1 MDRGYDVDPC
11 LICGSH
17 FHWSRECPQFDGD
30 NGKYDVEPCSC
41 CGSHNHWAQDCPH
54 FYHPDH
60 DSREYR
66 NYSQSDK
73 GGNEQNQNEIEED
86 KILEL
91 FKTLL
96 KHVEELTQSLKD
108 QQNINES
115 LNQRIEQLTNQF
127 NNFAE
132 RKAIVSLV
140 EDARSETDRDPREP
154 LIPIQLGDFKTDNAS
169 LDFGV
174 SMSVLPGYI
183 YDRYDLG
190 PLQQVNDPI
199 ALAENSR
206 GRPRGILKGLTVK
219 VGDFYYPEDFVVLD
233 PYTEKEQLR
242 VILGRPFLATAD
254 AQICCWKGKVD
265 MTYGSRRLSVDFLS
279 HSFDYSFIHT
289 GSWDFVTNTSYSR
302 VCDDGPKESVAMI
315 DRFKDD
321 KIVKDKEAKSPWWL
335 KLRVKKQLAKREK
348 NSPKNA
354 TKSKKRPL
362 EVKTGEISQ
371 LKDETKS
378 KKKPPKENTDES
390 MFLVD
395 YDDPAVMDAYW
406 DDGWMWDDLH
416 VFHTQG
422 ILYEPP

>member
-1 MDRGYDVDPC
+1 MEWD
-11 LICGSH
+11 
-17 FHWSRECPQFDGD
+17 
-30 NGKYDVEPCSC
+30 YDVEACSC
-41 CGSHNHWAQDCPH
+41 CGSHNHWAQDCPRS
-54 FYHPDH
+54 YHPDH
-60 DSREYR
+60 GSRGYQ
-66 NYSQSDK
+66 NYNQSDK
-73 GGNEQNQNEIEED
+73 GGNEQNRNAIEED

-96 KHVEELTQSLKD
+96 KHVEELTQSLKE

-127 NNFAE
+127 DNFAE
-132 RKAIVSLV
+132 RKATVSLV
-140 EDARSETDRDPREP
+140 EDAGSETDRDPGEP
-154 LIPIQLGDFKTDNAS
+154 LIPIQLGDLKTDNAS
-169 LDFGV
+169 LNFGV

-190 PLQQVNDPI
+190 PLQQVNDPMV
-199 ALAENSR
+199 LAEYSR

-254 AQICCWKGKVD
+254 AQICCWKGTVD
-265 MTYGSRRLSVDFLS
+265 MTYGSRKLSIDFLS
-279 HSFDYSFIHT
+279 HSFDYSFINT
-289 GSWDFVTNTSYSR
+289 CSWDFVTNTSYSR

-315 DRFKDD
+315 DRSKDD

-335 KLRVKKQLAKREK
+335 KLRIKKQLAKRK
-348 NSPKNA
+348 KMPPKEA
-354 TKSKKRPL
+354 TKSKKNPIETR
-362 EVKTGEISQ
+362 TGELLYSF
-371 LKDETKS
+371 DD
-378 KKKPPKENTDES
+378 TDP
-390 MFLVD
+390 D
-395 YDDPAVMDAYW
+395 NPDHWDAIR
-406 DDGWMWDDLH
+406 DDGWMWDDNH